1 MASTDNN
8 WQKSNV
14 TNVPNSWV
22 VQRVAETGSTN
33 TDLFE
38 AAQNGARHHTALMA
52 DNQTAGRGRRDRTWE
67 AQSGANLLVS
77 LLFRESHSEISLC
90 QRVVAVSAVRA
101 CRKFIDD
108 YQPAI
113 SPIKLKWPNDLLL
126 HEKKFGGMLSVAAVD
141 QTFIVV
147 GIGINISWAPEYA
160 AKLNDLEL
168 KQLVEPVDV
177 LRVLLEHIDVV
188 EKLTTQ
194 QLYDEYVGLL
204 STLNKV
210 VRVELTNGNVIS
222 GRATSLD
229 ANGRLIIETG
239 DEKRSIDTG
248 DVVHLRDANHE

>member
-1 MASTDNN
+1 
-8 WQKSNV
+8 
-14 TNVPNSWV
+14 
-22 VQRVAETGSTN
+22 
-33 TDLFE
+33 
-38 AAQNGARHHTALMA
+38 
-52 DNQTAGRGRRDRTWE
+52 
-67 AQSGANLLVS
+67 
-77 LLFRESHSEISLC
+77 
-90 QRVVAVSAVRA
+90 VRA

-126 HEKKFGGMLSVAAVD
+126 HEKKFGGMLSVADVD

-160 AKLNDLEL
+160 AKLYDLEL